1 MLDVFPRLFVIFV
14 IETVKFIQLGEL
26 VSKPQGF
33 GLFSPTQ
40 LWS

>member
-1 MLDVFPRLFVIFV
+1 MLDVFPRLFVIFG
-14 IETVKFIQLGEL
+14 VKSIQLGEL